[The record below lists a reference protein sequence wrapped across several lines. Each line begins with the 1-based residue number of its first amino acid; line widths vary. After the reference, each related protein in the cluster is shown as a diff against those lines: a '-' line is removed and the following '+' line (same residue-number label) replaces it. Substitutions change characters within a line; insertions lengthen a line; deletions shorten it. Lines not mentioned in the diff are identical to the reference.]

1 MMALTLPP
9 KAAKIFSILLW
20 VAIFSYAW
28 SIRETF
34 QPIIELPALTIA
46 LLLFLTI
53 IQLGLQIILLPLML
67 SCLGSRL
74 SWRAWLPIGILTNT
88 ANMLLP
94 AQGGTALRSLYLK
107 KQHNIDYSDTVAVS
121 GFQLVVR
128 LCCFI
133 LIAIVALTVY
143 LYKQS
148 PDNLPYLLIVLV
160 SAISLLAIIW
170 HFQQLFIKRLSHPWL
185 KSLASAFFQ
194 LARNPRLLILSL
206 LINLLILISNAT
218 LFAILFATFDAPMSV
233 ELIMLYT
240 SLKYISL
247 LFNIIPG
254 NMGISE
260 LLSGFFTSLLYGN
273 FEAGV
278 AAALCAR
285 GLTLFVALL
294 SSCFVMVC
302 RRESNKGCRKN

>member
-9 KAAKIFSILLW
+9 KAAKVFSILLW

-28 SIRETF
+28 SIHETF

-46 LLLFLTI
+46 FLLLLTI

-128 LCCFI
+128 LCCFM
-133 LIAIVALTVY
+133 LIAIIALTVY

-148 PDNLPYLLIVLV
+148 PDNLSYLPIALV
-160 SAISLLAIIW
+160 SATSLLAIVW
-170 HFQQLFIKRLSHPWL
+170 HFQQAFIKRLSHPWL
-185 KSLASAFFQ
+185 KSLARAFFQ
-194 LARNPRLLILSL
+194 LARNRRLLISTA
-206 LINLLILISNAT
+206 LINLLILVSNAT
-218 LFAILFATFDAPMSV
+218 LFAILFALFDAPMSV

-285 GLTLFVALL
+285 GLALFVALL

-302 RRESNKGCRKN
+302 RWDTNKNQ